1 MDMGKAWE
9 AVCRASEVGRRTKS
23 YDTWSGEPQK
33 AGEPAS
39 SQRASQPSLPQP
51 LHILLGLRGLQH
63 GFESPEKGGERGQN
77 PTTCNGG
84 FSSPHRMGL

>member
-9 AVCRASEVGRRTKS
+9 AVCRAPEVGRRTKS
-23 YDTWSGEPQK
+23 YDTWSGEPQE

-51 LHILLGLRGLQH
+51 LHTLLGLRGL
-63 GFESPEKGGERGQN
+63 
-77 PTTCNGG
+77 
-84 FSSPHRMGL
+84 